1 MFTRRPGF
9 TLIEFLVVVAIMG
22 ILSLSLVPSVLNT
35 LETRALENT
44 AREIIASLEKAKFA
58 AVTSKFNHRIRFLND
73 TGDWRVVV
81 EREQPPGTWVEL
93 TGYPPKIIA
102 AKFNITINLPPAD
115 LAVEFSQ
122 MGFVTNHDKDYNSI
136 LIQSDKLK
144 RQYQDDQ
151 REVIILASGSF
162 RFLKSASG
170 T

>member
-1 MFTRRPGF
+1 MRTRRPGF
-9 TLIEFLVVVAIMG
+9 TLLEFLVVVAIMG

-44 AREIIASLEKAKFA
+44 AREVIASLQKAKFA

-93 TGYPPKIIA
+93 TDYPPKIIA
-102 AKFNITINLPPAD
+102 AKFSITINLPPAD

-122 MGFVTNHDKDYNSI
+122 MGFVTNHDKDFNSI

-144 RQYQDDQ
+144 RLNQDDQ

-170 T
+170 I